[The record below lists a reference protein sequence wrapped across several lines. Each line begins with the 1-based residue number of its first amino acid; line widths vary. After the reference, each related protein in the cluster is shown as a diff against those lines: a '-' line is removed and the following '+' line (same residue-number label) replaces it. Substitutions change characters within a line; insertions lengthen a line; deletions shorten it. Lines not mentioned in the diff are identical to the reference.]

1 MDWPA
6 SAAVFVWRPMLE
18 RVWRARD
25 RVWRLGEGDVGG
37 DGVRAALEWPA
48 LLRKLERVDPVCRQA
63 EAALSDQPG
72 ARGRVTTRPT
82 PQWTLRRT
90 ATRRRIICWKSP
102 ICFPFES
109 QIRLLHSHG
118 DAVAP
123 CSGPPTRV
131 AAAPA
136 RRSLPNRG

>member
-1 MDWPA
+1 
-6 SAAVFVWRPMLE
+6 MLE

-102 ICFPFES
+102 ICSCLNPRFGCFTRTGMRS
-109 QIRLLHSHG
+109 RR
-118 DAVAP
+118 AP
-123 CSGPPTRV
+123 V
-131 AAAPA
+131 
-136 RRSLPNRG
+136 RRHA